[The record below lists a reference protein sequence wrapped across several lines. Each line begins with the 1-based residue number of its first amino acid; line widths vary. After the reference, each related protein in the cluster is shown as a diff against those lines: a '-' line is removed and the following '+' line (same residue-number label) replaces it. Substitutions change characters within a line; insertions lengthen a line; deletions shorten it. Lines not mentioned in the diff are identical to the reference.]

1 MIIVL
6 LATSSTIVVISILW
20 TISQLTFSELTRG
33 DAQRL
38 SKNKMLAIDPTPLVQ
53 SNIHT
58 AATPPSSLGRM
69 GGQLLPGNTFN
80 QGHRT
85 IERTVLLLNDAP
97 RR

>member
-58 AATPPSSLGRM
+58 AAAPPILPWED
-69 GGQLLPGNTFN
+69 GGAAATG
-80 QGHRT
+80 
-85 IERTVLLLNDAP
+85 
-97 RR
+97 